1 MNNNNTA
8 FIKRTKSVEHSKK
21 LDNSMNKRS
30 MSDKHQTRSKII
42 IPQKGRYKYGY
53 YCYDLFI
60 SHQYDISE
68 RTISRDVFY
77 YHPH

>member
-1 MNNNNTA
+1 
-8 FIKRTKSVEHSKK
+8 
-21 LDNSMNKRS
+21 MNKRS

>member
-42 IPQKGRYKYGY
+42 IPGALYPLAKGA
-53 YCYDLFI
+53 L
-60 SHQYDISE
+60 
-68 RTISRDVFY
+68 
-77 YHPH
+77 